1 MSNMTM
7 FVTKRNGIQEPIK
20 FDKITARIHKL
31 LNTNEQD
38 KVDPILITQKVVA
51 TIYSGITTSELDLQ
65 SAEICVNLSTVNPF
79 YSNLAGRI
87 LVSNLHK
94 NTTNHF
100 VEKMVKI
107 NTTLNILDEKWL
119 TYIKKNKKEIN
130 AMIDYERDYTFDY
143 FGFKTLERAYL
154 LKIKD
159 DIIERPQD
167 MYMRVASF
175 LNQGNLEN
183 IKKTYDL
190 ISNGF
195 YTHATPTLFNAG
207 NKRSQLSSCFLIG
220 TDDSLEGITHTWESV
235 SKISKWGG
243 GIGLHVSNIRAKDS
257 LIKGTNG
264 PSSGIIPMLKVYNEI
279 ARYINQCFTG
289 EVKVYTNKGL
299 VPIENI
305 KPNDKVFTND
315 GSLQEVEK
323 IYCDKYD
330 KKILNIGITHDYEN
344 IKVTPQH
351 PFYVV
356 KNQPPGTNFK
366 LILNRL
372 TKGFIK
378 PEWVDAKDIT
388 KNDLIGFPIPKYTLD
403 NPDIDEADCYVYGLM
418 LGDGHIC
425 INRNETGITLGFK
438 KDYSFEFVKKYL
450 TQLGIHYWITTNE
463 STNAIK
469 WTPTS
474 KFKFVRSQFYND
486 NKEKQFDPM
495 MLNLPENKIK
505 YIIKGILDT
514 DGSIGKEITLE
525 MTSQNIIDGVKYML
539 LRMGILTSGYY
550 RDRVGNIST
559 YKNIETKKPTF
570 VLRIPKVTK
579 IAELLEID
587 KAMFL
592 KYLEYNG
599 ILYTRIKEVTE
610 EDADTLVYD
619 LEVKNNHNY
628 LTQGGLVHNGGK
640 RKGSIAIYL
649 EPWHPDILAFLELKK
664 NFGAETERAR
674 DLFLAL
680 WIPDLFM
687 KRVEEDG
694 LWYTMCPDECP
705 GLTDS
710 WGDKFEELYNKY
722 VSEGKYRQKLEARKV
737 MKAILESQ
745 LETGTPYVLYKDTAN
760 KKSNQQNLGT
770 IKSSNLCVHEDTKI
784 LTERGY
790 KKIKLLENKKIK
802 VWNGTEWSK
811 VEVKKTG
818 TNKNLV
824 RVNLS
829 NGAFLDCTPEHKFYI
844 QKGYKPKEIIETP
857 AMNLKVD
864 DNLIKYELPPAI
876 EFDKPEEFKY
886 AYTHGAFCGDGT
898 YGNGPLKHPKLY
910 LYGEKKDL
918 LEHINHTSY
927 TINDK
932 CDRYNII
939 LPKDLNPKFKVPFK
953 SSINDRLR
961 WFEGYSDTD
970 GSIARNGTNESLQI
984 CSINKEFL
992 LNVRLM
998 LHTLSIQSKV
1008 AIAREPE
1015 TRLLP
1020 DGKGG
1025 KAEFNCK
1032 KLYRLLVSSCELYK
1046 LSQLGFKPKRL
1057 TFEIREPQR
1066 DANQFVKV
1074 VSVEE
1079 SYQNVD
1085 TFCFTEPLKHMGV
1098 FNGILTGQ
1106 CAEILLYSDS
1116 KEYAVCNL
1124 ASIAI
1129 NTCVKPFSQEE
1140 GQKFIIPKNSKN
1152 IKQLLKNNNLEYEEA
1167 DDTTV
1172 VKYKDLE
1179 FTTQLEL
1186 YNFIKSTFDYEKL
1199 EEVAYMSTMNLDRV
1213 IDVNYYP
1220 TIETKLSNMKHR
1232 PIGVGIQGLADALVM
1247 LKIPFDSEES
1257 IVFNAKLMESLYYG
1271 CAKASVD
1278 IAKSRHDKMKQLIEA
1293 KITAPEYYCATHNLV
1308 DKELNKLYHELMPCK
1323 YELERN
1329 TKYYGSY
1336 SSFDGSPFS
1345 RGLLQFDLWNV
1356 TPTQTEKW
1364 DELKKELQIYGAR
1377 NSQLTALMPTA
1388 TTSQILGNNECF
1400 EFFTNNIYTRRT
1412 LAGDFPLVNKYLVDD
1427 LIALGLWSSEMKD
1440 LILSYN
1446 GSIAEINLIPEQ
1458 IKKLYPTV
1466 WEIKQSWVLKN
1477 ALARGPYVDQTQ
1489 SMNIFMPI
1497 PDYQKLFSSHM
1508 WAWKN
1513 GLKTGIYYLR
1523 SKPSQDATKFTVDP
1537 NIQKNNKALN
1547 NETIKPVPIINEK
1560 RFKKPEENEVC
1571 DTCSS

>member
-20 FDKITARIHKL
+20 FDKITTRIQKL
-31 LNTNEQD
+31 LNANEQD

-94 NTTNHF
+94 NSTNHF

-130 AMIDYERDYTFDY
+130 AMIDYERDYAFDY

-159 DIIERPQD
+159 EIIERPQD

-195 YTHATPTLFNAG
+195 YTHATPTLFNAA

-243 GIGLHVSNIRAKDS
+243 GIGLHISNIRAKDS

-279 ARYINQCFTG
+279 ARYINQ
-289 EVKVYTNKGL
+289 
-299 VPIENI
+299 
-305 KPNDKVFTND
+305 
-315 GSLQEVEK
+315 
-323 IYCDKYD
+323 
-330 KKILNIGITHDYEN
+330 
-344 IKVTPQH
+344 
-351 PFYVV
+351 
-356 KNQPPGTNFK
+356 
-366 LILNRL
+366 
-372 TKGFIK
+372 
-378 PEWVDAKDIT
+378 
-388 KNDLIGFPIPKYTLD
+388 
-403 NPDIDEADCYVYGLM
+403 
-418 LGDGHIC
+418 
-425 INRNETGITLGFK
+425 
-438 KDYSFEFVKKYL
+438 
-450 TQLGIHYWITTNE
+450 
-463 STNAIK
+463 
-469 WTPTS
+469 
-474 KFKFVRSQFYND
+474 
-486 NKEKQFDPM
+486 
-495 MLNLPENKIK
+495 
-505 YIIKGILDT
+505 
-514 DGSIGKEITLE
+514 
-525 MTSQNIIDGVKYML
+525 
-539 LRMGILTSGYY
+539 
-550 RDRVGNIST
+550 
-559 YKNIETKKPTF
+559 
-570 VLRIPKVTK
+570 
-579 IAELLEID
+579 
-587 KAMFL
+587 
-592 KYLEYNG
+592 
-599 ILYTRIKEVTE
+599 
-610 EDADTLVYD
+610 
-619 LEVKNNHNY
+619 
-628 LTQGGLVHNGGK
+628 GGK

-705 GLTDS
+705 GLTDC

-745 LETGTPYVLYKDTAN
+745 LETGTPYILYKDTAN

-876 EFDKPEEFKY
+876 EFNKPEEFKY

-927 TINDK
+927 TINNK

-1066 DANQFVKV
+1066 DANKFVKV

-1106 CAEILLYSDS
+1106 CAEILLYSDA

-1124 ASIAI
+1124 ASIAVNRCI
-1129 NTCVKPFSQEE
+1129 KPFQQDE
-1140 GQKFIIPKNSKN
+1140 KFMVPKNAKN
-1152 IKQLLKNNNLEYEEA
+1152 IKQLLKNNNLEYEET
-1167 DDTTV
+1167 DNTIT
-1172 VKYKDLE
+1172 KYKDIT
-1179 FTTQLEL
+1179 FSTQLEL

-1247 LKIPFDSEES
+1247 LKIPFDSDES
-1257 IVFNAKLMESLYYG
+1257 ITFNAKLMESIYYG

-1293 KITAPEYYCATHNLV
+1293 KITIPEYYCPTHNLV

-1323 YELERN
+1323 YEIERN

-1356 TPTQTEKW
+1356 KPTQTEKW
-1364 DELKKELQIYGAR
+1364 DELKKELEIYGAR

-1489 SMNIFMPI
+1489 SMNIFMPV
-1497 PDYQKLFSSHM
+1497 PDYQKLYSSHM
-1508 WAWKN
+1508 WSWKN

-1547 NETIKPVPIINEK
+1547 NETTNSVLPVVNEK
-1560 RFKKPEENEVC
+1560 RFKKPEENEIC

>member
-7 FVTKRNGIQEPIK
+7 FVTKRNGVQEAVK
-20 FDKITARIHKL
+20 FDKITTRIQKL
-31 LNTNEQD
+31 LNPNEQD
-38 KVDPILITQKVVA
+38 KIDPILITQKVVA
-51 TIYSGITTSELDLQ
+51 TIYSGITTPELDLQ
-65 SAEICVNLSTVNPF
+65 SAEICVNMSTVNPF

-107 NTTLNILDEKWL
+107 QTTLNILDDKWL
-119 TYIKKNKKEIN
+119 TFIKKHKKEIN

-195 YTHATPTLFNAG
+195 YTHATPTLFNSG
-207 NKRSQLSSCFLIG
+207 NKRSQLSSCFLLG
-220 TDDSLEGITHTWESV
+220 TDDSIEGITHTWDSV

-315 GSLQEVEK
+315 GTLQEVEK
-323 IYCDKYD
+323 IYCDKYN

-344 IKVTPQH
+344 IKVTLEH

-372 TKGFIK
+372 AKGFIQ
-378 PEWVDAKDIT
+378 PEWVDAKNIT

-425 INRNETGITLGFK
+425 INRNEAGITLGFK

-474 KFKFVRSQFYND
+474 KFKFVRSQFYDD

-514 DGSIGKEITLE
+514 DGSIGKEIMLE

-559 YKNIETKKPTF
+559 YKNIETKKPSF

-579 IAELLEID
+579 IAELLEIE
-587 KAMFL
+587 KAEFL
-592 KYLEYNG
+592 KYLEHNG

-610 EDADTLVYD
+610 EDVDTLVYD

-628 LTQGGLVHNGGK
+628 LTQAGLVHNGGK

-694 LWYTMCPDECP
+694 IWYTMCPDECP

-745 LETGTPYVLYKDTAN
+745 LETGTPYVLYKDTCN

-770 IKSSNLCVHEDTKI
+770 IKSSNLC
-784 LTERGY
+784 
-790 KKIKLLENKKIK
+790 
-802 VWNGTEWSK
+802 S
-811 VEVKKTG
+811 
-818 TNKNLV
+818 
-824 RVNLS
+824 
-829 NGAFLDCTPEHKFYI
+829 
-844 QKGYKPKEIIETP
+844 
-857 AMNLKVD
+857 
-864 DNLIKYELPPAI
+864 
-876 EFDKPEEFKY
+876 
-886 AYTHGAFCGDGT
+886 
-898 YGNGPLKHPKLY
+898 
-910 LYGEKKDL
+910 
-918 LEHINHTSY
+918 
-927 TINDK
+927 
-932 CDRYNII
+932 
-939 LPKDLNPKFKVPFK
+939 
-953 SSINDRLR
+953 
-961 WFEGYSDTD
+961 
-970 GSIARNGTNESLQI
+970 
-984 CSINKEFL
+984 
-992 LNVRLM
+992 
-998 LHTLSIQSKV
+998 
-1008 AIAREPE
+1008 
-1015 TRLLP
+1015 
-1020 DGKGG
+1020 
-1025 KAEFNCK
+1025 
-1032 KLYRLLVSSCELYK
+1032 
-1046 LSQLGFKPKRL
+1046 
-1057 TFEIREPQR
+1057 
-1066 DANQFVKV
+1066 
-1074 VSVEE
+1074 
-1079 SYQNVD
+1079 
-1085 TFCFTEPLKHMGV
+1085 
-1098 FNGILTGQ
+1098 
-1106 CAEILLYSDS
+1106 EILLYSDS

-1124 ASIAI
+1124 ASIAV
-1129 NTCVKPFSQEE
+1129 NAFVEPFTSKEN
-1140 GQKFIIPKNSKN
+1140 KFMVPKNAKN
-1152 IKQLLKNNNLEYEEA
+1152 IKQLLKNNNLEYEET
-1167 DDTTV
+1167 DDTVT
-1172 VKYKDLE
+1172 KYKDIT
-1179 FTTQLEL
+1179 FSTQLEI
-1186 YNFIKSTFDYEKL
+1186 YNFIKCTFNYEKL
-1199 EEVAYMSTMNLDRV
+1199 EDVAYISTMNLDRV

-1232 PIGVGIQGLADALVM
+1232 PIGIGIQGLADALVM
-1247 LKIPFDSEES
+1247 MKIPFDSEEA
-1257 IVFNAKLMESLYYG
+1257 IAFNGKLMESIYYG
-1271 CAKASVD
+1271 CAKASID
-1278 IAKSRHDKMKQLIEA
+1278 IAKARHEKMKQLIEA
-1293 KITAPEYYCATHNLV
+1293 KVVVPEYYCSTHNLV
-1308 DKELNKLYHELMPCK
+1308 DKELNKLYHELTPCK
-1323 YELERN
+1323 YEIERN
-1329 TKYYGSY
+1329 TKYYGAY
-1336 SSFDGSPFS
+1336 SSFDNSPFS
-1345 RGLLQFDLWNV
+1345 RGQLQFDLWNIK
-1356 TPTQTEKW
+1356 PTQTEKW
-1364 DELKKELQIYGAR
+1364 NELKKELQIYGMR

-1412 LAGDFPLVNKYLVDD
+1412 LAGDFPLVNKYLVND
-1427 LIALGLWSSEMKD
+1427 LIALGLWKPEMKD

-1446 GSIAEINLIPEQ
+1446 GSIAEINIIPDQ
-1458 IKKLYPTV
+1458 IKKLYPTI
-1466 WEIKQSWVLKN
+1466 WEIKQSWVLKH
-1477 ALARGPYVDQTQ
+1477 AVARGPYVDQTQ
-1489 SMNIFMPI
+1489 SMNIFMPV
-1497 PDYQKLFSSHM
+1497 PDYQKLYSSHM

-1537 NIQKNNKALN
+1537 NIQKMNKVIEN
-1547 NETIKPVPIINEK
+1547 KESVVVNKEPVVVNKEK

-1571 DTCSS
+1571 ESCSS

>member
-207 NKRSQLSSCFLIG
+207 NKRSQLSSCFLLG

-299 VPIENI
+299 VAIENI

-356 KNQPPGTNFK
+356 KNQPPGTHFK

-425 INRNETGITLGFK
+425 INRNEAGITLGFK

-450 TQLGIHYWITTNE
+450 TQWGIHYWITTNE
-463 STNAIK
+463 STNSIK
-469 WTPTS
+469 WTVTS

-514 DGSIGKEITLE
+514 DGSIGKEIALE

-559 YKNIETKKPTF
+559 YKNIETKKPSF

-579 IAELLEID
+579 IAELLEIE
-587 KAMFL
+587 KAEYL

-610 EDADTLVYD
+610 EDVDTLVYD

-898 YGNGPLKHPKLY
+898 YCNGPLKHPKLY